1 MKYRIEFIRGNQNIT
16 VKSVNFEDRLVIL
29 QIMTL
34 LQFYTVV
41 NNILSEGLLVS
52 IFKVNSIY
60 ISCYIENV

>member
-41 NNILSEGLLVS
+41 DNILSEGLLVS